1 MAIQRFLKEV
11 LSKQEIIERGED
23 LLLKLGLPSD
33 FYTLPQIYKDSEDF
47 LKKSAIYQRDTSD
60 QSHSPSDQS
69 HPSRSALSKSKRSIF
84 ASVSELVEEEKQK

>member
-1 MAIQRFLKEV
+1 M

-60 QSHSPSDQS
+60 QSH
-69 HPSRSALSKSKRSIF
+69 PSRSALSKSKRSIF
-84 ASVSELVEEEKQK
+84 ASLSELVEEEKQK